1 MIEINLLPKELKK
14 KTRTFSFISFKGAK
28 NIVYLAGGGIALVV
42 LVIGST
48 FYQTL
53 KLRNLDSKMK
63 EAQAR
68 TEKLKKDIQLVD
80 ALTELKEKLIQ
91 RMNAIESLDRNRSA
105 WIDILQDL
113 SQRIPEYLWL
123 SAFKEIPLPQA
134 SPTPGAG
141 TPNAPGTAATPNSPT
156 PPTTPTPP
164 GSPTATTPPVI
175 PASPTPSGRK
185 VTIAGYTYS
194 INSLANFMIQL
205 LKSEYFKNVELNFVK
220 SAEVEKQK
228 LFSFELGCD
237 LFYETSAPSFAET
250 PATPGASNLVVR

>member
-1 MIEINLLPKELKK
+1 MIEINLLPRELRKK
-14 KTRTFSFISFKGAK
+14 GKAFSFNLSGKK
-28 NIVYLAGGGIALVV
+28 NVLYLMGGGVAIVV
-42 LVIGST
+42 FIIGST

-53 KLRNLDSKMK
+53 KLKNLDSRMR

-80 ALTELKEKLIQ
+80 ALTELKDKLLQ
-91 RMNAIESLDRNRSA
+91 RMNAIETLDRNRSA

-123 SAFKEIPLPQA
+123 STFKEIPMAPA
-134 SPTPGAG
+134 TPATPTPNPAG
-141 TPNAPGTAATPNSPT
+141 TPTAAT
-156 PPTTPTPP
+156 
-164 GSPTATTPPVI
+164 APPVN
-175 PASPTPSGRK
+175 PAPTPSGRK

-205 LKSEYFKNVELNFVK
+205 MKSNYFKNIELNFVK
-220 SAEVEKQK
+220 SAEMEKQK

-237 LFYETSAPSFAET
+237 LFYETGEPSFAEQPQT
-250 PATPGASNLVVR
+250 SGASNLVVH

>member
-14 KTRTFSFISFKGAK
+14 KSKAFSFSFAGKK
-28 NIVYLAGGGIALVV
+28 NVVYLMGGGVAVIVF
-42 LVIGST
+42 VIGST
-48 FYQTL
+48 FYQTVKL
-53 KLRNLDSKMK
+53 KNLDSKMR

-80 ALTELKEKLIQ
+80 ALTELKDKLLQ

-123 SAFKEIPLPQA
+123 SAFKEIPLPQT
-134 SPTPGAG
+134 SSTPAPG
-141 TPNAPGTAATPNSPT
+141 TPNPPGTPTTPATPTTTSGTPTTPGTPTAATSPVSH
-156 PPTTPTPP
+156 P
-164 GSPTATTPPVI
+164 
-175 PASPTPSGRK
+175 SPTPSGRK
-185 VTIAGYTYS
+185 ITIAGYTYS

-205 LKSEYFKNVELNFVK
+205 MKSNYFKNVELNFVK

-237 LFYETSAPSFAET
+237 LFYETSSASFAESQQT
-250 PATPGASNLVVR
+250 TGTNNLVVR

>member
-1 MIEINLLPKELKK
+1 MIEINLLPKELRKK
-14 KTRTFSFISFKGAK
+14 SKAFSFSFAGKK
-28 NIVYLAGGGIALVV
+28 NIAYLAGGGIAVAVFL
-42 LVIGST
+42 IGST

-53 KLRNLDSKMK
+53 KLKNLDSKIQ

-80 ALTELKEKLIQ
+80 ALTELKDKLLQ

-134 SPTPGAG
+134 SPTPTSG
-141 TPNAPGTAATPNSPT
+141 TPNTPAATVTPNASST
-156 PPTTPTPP
+156 PAAPN
-164 GSPTATTPPVI
+164 ATTPPVT
-175 PASPTPSGRK
+175 PPSPTPSGRK
-185 VTIAGYTYS
+185 ITIAGYTYS

-205 LKSEYFKNVELNFVK
+205 MKSDYFKNIELNFVK
-220 SAEVEKQK
+220 SSEVEKQK

-237 LFYETSAPSFAET
+237 LFYETSAASFAESQQT
-250 PATPGASNLVVR
+250 TGTSNLVVR

>member
-1 MIEINLLPKELKK
+1 MIEINLLPRELRKK
-14 KTRTFSFISFKGAK
+14 AKAFSFSFSGKK
-28 NIVYLAGGGIALVV
+28 NVVYLMGGVVALIVF
-42 LVIGST
+42 VIGST
-48 FYQTL
+48 FYQTIKL
-53 KLRNLDSKMK
+53 KNLDSRMR

-80 ALTELKEKLIQ
+80 ALTELKDKLLQ

-123 SAFKEIPLPQA
+123 STFKEIPLATATP
-134 SPTPGAG
+134 PTATPNPAG
-141 TPNAPGTAATPNSPT
+141 TPAAAVAP
-156 PPTTPTPP
+156 
-164 GSPTATTPPVI
+164 PPVN
-175 PASPTPSGRK
+175 PSPTPSGRK

-205 LKSEYFKNVELNFVK
+205 MKSDYYKNIELNFVK

-237 LFYETSAPSFAET
+237 LYYETGVPSFAEQPQT
-250 PATPGASNLVVR
+250 SGSSNLVVH

>member
-1 MIEINLLPKELKK
+1 MIEINLLPRELRKK
-14 KTRTFSFISFKGAK
+14 GKAFSFNLSGKK
-28 NIVYLAGGGIALVV
+28 NVLYLMGGVVAVIVF
-42 LVIGST
+42 VIGST
-48 FYQTL
+48 FYQTMKL
-53 KLRNLDSKMK
+53 KNLDSRMR

-80 ALTELKEKLIQ
+80 ALTELKDKLLQ

-123 SAFKEIPLPQA
+123 STFKEIPLAVATP
-134 SPTPGAG
+134 PTG
-141 TPNAPGTAATPNSPT
+141 TPNPPGT
-156 PPTTPTPP
+156 
-164 GSPTATTPPVI
+164 PTAAAPPPPVN
-175 PASPTPSGRK
+175 PSPTPSGRK

-205 LKSEYFKNVELNFVK
+205 MKSNYFKNIELNFVK
-220 SAEVEKQK
+220 SAEMEKQK

-237 LFYETSAPSFAET
+237 LFYETGEPSFAEQPQT
-250 PATPGASNLVVR
+250 SGASNLVVH

>member
-14 KTRTFSFISFKGAK
+14 KSKAFSFSFAGKK
-28 NIVYLAGGGIALVV
+28 NIVYLMGGGVAVIVFI
-42 LVIGST
+42 IGST
-48 FYQTL
+48 FYQTIKL
-53 KLRNLDSKMK
+53 KNLDSRMQ

-80 ALTELKEKLIQ
+80 ALTELKEKLLQ

-134 SPTPGAG
+134 SPTPASG
-141 TPNAPGTAATPNSPT
+141 TPNAPVTATTSNTPPAPGAPT
-156 PPTTPTPP
+156 P
-164 GSPTATTPPVI
+164 TTPPVI

-205 LKSEYFKNVELNFVK
+205 MKSEYFKNVELNFVK

-250 PATPGASNLVVR
+250 PATTGASNLVVR

>member
-1 MIEINLLPKELKK
+1 MIEINLLPKELRKK
-14 KTRTFSFISFKGAK
+14 SKAFSFSFAGKK
-28 NIVYLAGGGIALVV
+28 NMAYLAGGGVAIAVFL
-42 LVIGST
+42 IGST

-53 KLRNLDSKMK
+53 KLKTLDSRIQ

-80 ALTELKEKLIQ
+80 ALTELKEKLLQ

-123 SAFKEIPLPQA
+123 SAFKEIPLAMATP
-134 SPTPGAG
+134 PTG
-141 TPNAPGTAATPNSPT
+141 TPNPPGT
-156 PPTTPTPP
+156 
-164 GSPTATTPPVI
+164 PTAAAAPPPVN
-175 PASPTPSGRK
+175 PSPTPSGRK

-205 LKSEYFKNVELNFVK
+205 MKSNYYKNIELNFVK
-220 SAEVEKQK
+220 SSEVEKQK
-228 LFSFELGCD
+228 MFSFELGCD
-237 LFYETSAPSFAET
+237 LFYETSAPSFAESQQ
-250 PATPGASNLVVR
+250 AAGASNLVVR